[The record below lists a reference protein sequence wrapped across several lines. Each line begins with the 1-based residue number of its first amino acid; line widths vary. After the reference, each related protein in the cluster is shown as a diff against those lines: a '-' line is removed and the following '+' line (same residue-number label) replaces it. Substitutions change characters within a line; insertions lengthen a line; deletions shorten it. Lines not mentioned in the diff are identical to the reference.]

1 MTNTIFYYIMNPTL
15 LLLLLLCCHS
25 HLLHLRHSH
34 RMKITP
40 DQLLKPGEIIAG
52 KYMLVELFNYETNLP
67 FQLRWVASDIAT
79 NYLFILKFYF
89 KSLSKPGGNP
99 KVQEYQLYKN
109 TDIFAT

>member
-1 MTNTIFYYIMNPTL
+1 MNATL
-15 LLLLLLCCHS
+15 LLLLLVMTQCHR
-25 HLLHLRHSH
+25 LTQRLSH
-34 RMKITP
+34 RSKMRITP

-67 FQLRWVASDIAT
+67 YQLRWVASDIAT

-99 KVQEYQLYKN
+99 KVQEFQLYKN
-109 TDIFAT
+109 TDIFTT